1 MKEKLLLYLFL
12 TVGLMSMKAGDTT
25 SVSITG
31 YVKDEAGRGI
41 KGVVVNNGIN
51 FTTTDRKGAWTLP
64 TDTLACRFISIS
76 TPSGYALPAANGL
89 AHGFYK
95 DVRAAM
101 SDEQNVF
108 VLHRREKP
116 ATRFHY
122 IAISDPQ
129 VRTHDDMKR
138 WTTETMRDIM
148 HSADSLRRTGEVVAV
163 TLGDL
168 VFDNMTFLSKFA
180 TTMLNDRMT
189 VFQCIGNHDFN
200 KAYAG
205 AANMQPGATRYAEQN
220 FCRQF
225 GPLNYSFNIGKAHV
239 VTINNISYRGS
250 HKYEETI
257 MPADMEWLKKDLSY
271 VPDSALILINMHA
284 PAWNTNEKQD
294 NITNAEELK
303 EVLAGRNVHVF
314 CGHTHF
320 YENVEVTERLYQHN
334 IGAACGAWWT
344 SNMNRCGAPNGYM
357 IADISGTA
365 IKWSYKATNRPTDYQ
380 MRLYK
385 PGEFRTQSKY
395 VVANIW
401 DWDPHCRVAWY
412 QDGKYMGRMEQTSD
426 DDEMFM
432 RTKPLPAQMCKTGH
446 LFRAK
451 PNGRYK
457 TIKVVFTNR
466 FGRKYSQTIVNE
478 GRRPAITDY
487 DIKQKKPVNAG
498 TRPYK
503 KY

>member
-303 EVLAGRNVHVF
+303 EV
-314 CGHTHF
+314 
-320 YENVEVTERLYQHN
+320 
-334 IGAACGAWWT
+334 AC
-344 SNMNRCGAPNGYM
+344 
-357 IADISGTA
+357 
-365 IKWSYKATNRPTDYQ
+365 
-380 MRLYK
+380 
-385 PGEFRTQSKY
+385 RTQR
-395 VVANIW
+395 A
-401 DWDPHCRVAWY
+401 RVLRAHSFLRERGG
-412 QDGKYMGRMEQTSD
+412 D
-426 DDEMFM
+426 
-432 RTKPLPAQMCKTGH
+432 RTTLPAQHRSRVRSMVDKQHEPLRSTQRLSDSRHQRDSHKMELQGD
-446 LFRAK
+446 K
-451 PNGRYK
+451 PPERLPDAALQARRVPHAEQICSCQHMGLGPSLPRGMVSGRQVHGAHG
-457 TIKVVFTNR
+457 TD
-466 FGRKYSQTIVNE
+466 Q
-478 GRRPAITDY
+478 RR
-487 DIKQKKPVNAG
+487 
-498 TRPYK
+498 R
-503 KY
+503 

>member
-116 ATRFHY
+116 ATHFHY

-303 EVLAGRNVHVF
+303 EVLAGRNVHV
-314 CGHTHF
+314 
-320 YENVEVTERLYQHN
+320 
-334 IGAACGAWWT
+334 
-344 SNMNRCGAPNGYM
+344 S
-357 IADISGTA
+357 
-365 IKWSYKATNRPTDYQ
+365 
-380 MRLYK
+380 
-385 PGEFRTQSKY
+385 
-395 VVANIW
+395 
-401 DWDPHCRVAWY
+401 
-412 QDGKYMGRMEQTSD
+412 
-426 DDEMFM
+426 
-432 RTKPLPAQMCKTGH
+432 
-446 LFRAK
+446 
-451 PNGRYK
+451 
-457 TIKVVFTNR
+457 
-466 FGRKYSQTIVNE
+466 
-478 GRRPAITDY
+478 
-487 DIKQKKPVNAG
+487 AG
-498 TRPYK
+498 TLISTRTWR
-503 KY
+503 